1 MSSSETHKM
10 SDLKLVQLIQNLLL
24 NTFQFFILQ
33 DLIDIIVVNFI
44 VDVTLPTT
52 AATWSAVPLISPLVQ
67 HAVVQLGLQDVD
79 V

>member
-1 MSSSETHKM
+1 M